1 MDLGTI
7 GVFAFLDGLSGLQTR
22 ELARKV
28 ERLGYSALW
37 IPEGAGRDPF
47 AHAGYLLSQTERL
60 VVASGIA
67 NVFMREPG
75 TSIRAARTLC
85 ELFEDRFILGLGVS
99 GKTANE
105 VRGLRWEKPV
115 SFMRD
120 YVAKMKATPY
130 MAPGP
135 KTEPPVVLAGILPK
149 MVELASTETKGTH
162 TYFVSPEHTARVR
175 SRLGPDKWICAEQAV
190 MLESDTSRAREAARK
205 YMSFYL
211 RLPGSSYAKNLR
223 SLGFGDADFVGD
235 FSDRLVDAVVA
246 WGDADELRARVEAH
260 RKAGATHVCVL
271 PLSPDGMLVPD
282 ERVLEALAPHN
293 T

>member
-1 MDLGTI
+1 MDLSNL
-7 GVFAFLDGLSGLQTR
+7 GVFAFLDGLSGPQTG

-28 ERLGYSALW
+28 ERLGYSILW

-47 AHAGYLLSQTERL
+47 AHAGYLLSQTEKL

-67 NVFMREPG
+67 NIFMREPG

-105 VRGLRWEKPV
+105 ARGLRWDRPV
-115 SFMRD
+115 SFMRG
-120 YVAKMKATPY
+120 YVAKMKATNY

-135 KTEPPVVLAGILPK
+135 RTEPPVVLAGILPK
-149 MVELASTETKGTH
+149 MVELAATATKGTH
-162 TYFVSPEHTARVR
+162 TYFVPPEHTARVR
-175 SRLGPDKWICAEQAV
+175 AAIGPEKWICAEQAV
-190 MLESDTSRAREAARK
+190 ILESDPARAREAARK

-223 SLGFGDADFVGD
+223 TFGFGDADFAGD

-246 WGDADELRARVEAH
+246 WGGVDELRARVEAH
-260 RKAGATHVCVL
+260 RKAGASHVCVL
-271 PLSPDGMLVPD
+271 PLRPDGMLVPD
-282 ERVLEALAPHN
+282 QRALEALAPLKA
-293 T
+293 

>member
-1 MDLGTI
+1 MDLNEI
-7 GVFAFLDGLSGLQTR
+7 GVFAFLDGLSGRQTG
-22 ELARKV
+22 ELARRV
-28 ERLGYSALW
+28 ERLGYSVLW
-37 IPEGAGRDPF
+37 LPEGAGRDPF
-47 AHAGYLLSQTERL
+47 AHAGYLLSQSEKL

-75 TSIRAARTLC
+75 TSVRAARTLC

-105 VRGLRWEKPV
+105 VRGLRWERPV

-120 YVAKMKATPY
+120 YLARMKATGY

-149 MVELASTETKGTH
+149 MVELAACETKGTH
-162 TYFVSPEHTARVR
+162 TYFVPPEHTARVR
-175 SRLGPDKWICAEQAV
+175 SAIGSDKWICAEQAV
-190 MLESDTSRAREAARK
+190 MLESDPGRAREAARK

-223 SLGFGDADFVGD
+223 TLGFADADFAGD

-246 WGDADELRARVEAH
+246 WGSVTELRARINAH
-260 RKAGATHVCVL
+260 REAGATHVCVL
-271 PLSPDGMLVPD
+271 PLRPDGVLLPD
-282 ERVLEALAPHN
+282 KRALEALAP
-293 T
+293 TQ

>member
-1 MDLGTI
+1 MDLSNI
-7 GVFAFLDGLSGLQTR
+7 GVFAFLDGLSGKQTGDP
-22 ELARKV
+22 ARKV
-28 ERLGYSALW
+28 ERLGYRVLW

-47 AHAGYLLSQTERL
+47 AHSGYLLSQTERL

-75 TSIRAARTLC
+75 TTIRAARTLG

-105 VRGLRWEKPV
+105 VRGLRWDKPV

-120 YVAKMKATPY
+120 YLARMKATGY

-149 MVELASTETKGTH
+149 MVELAAAETNGTH
-162 TYFVSPEHTARVR
+162 TYFVPPEHTARL
-175 SRLGPDKWICAEQAV
+175 RLAIGPNKWICAEQAV
-190 MLESDTSRAREAARK
+190 MLETDPKRAREAARK

-223 SLGFGDADFVGD
+223 TFGFGDIDFAGD

-246 WGDADELRARVEAH
+246 WGSVDELRARIDAH

-271 PLSPDGMLVPD
+271 PLRADGVLTPD
-282 ERVLEALAPHN
+282 ESALQALAPGK
-293 T
+293 

>member
-1 MDLGTI
+1 MDLGTV
-7 GVFAFLDGLSGLQTR
+7 GVFAFLDGLSGLQTG

-28 ERLGYSALW
+28 ERLGYSVLW
-37 IPEGAGRDPF
+37 IPEGVGRDPF

-60 VVASGIA
+60 VMASGIA

-85 ELFEDRFILGLGVS
+85 EMFEDRFVLGLGVS

-105 VRGLRWEKPV
+105 LRGLRWEKPV

-149 MVELASTETKGTH
+149 MVELAASETKGTH
-162 TYFVSPEHTARVR
+162 TYFVPPEHTVRVR
-175 SRLGPDKWICAEQAV
+175 SQIGPDKWICAEQAV
-190 MLESDTSRAREAARK
+190 MLESDASRAREAARK

-223 SLGFGDADFVGD
+223 TLGFGDADFEGD

-246 WGDADELRARVEAH
+246 WGDPDELRARVEAH

-271 PLSPDGMLVPD
+271 PLRPDGILVPD
-282 ERVLEALAPHN
+282 ERALEALTPRK

>member
-1 MDLGTI
+1 MDLSTI
-7 GVFAFLDGLSGLQTR
+7 GVFAFLDGLNGSQTG

-28 ERLGYSALW
+28 ERLGYSILW

-47 AHAGYLLSQTERL
+47 AHAAYLLSQTEKL

-75 TSIRAARTLC
+75 TSIRAARTLG
-85 ELFEDRFILGLGVS
+85 ELFEHRFILGLGVS
-99 GKTANE
+99 GKVANLG
-105 VRGLRWEKPV
+105 RGLRWEKPV

-120 YVAKMKATPY
+120 YVAKMKAIGY

-149 MVELASTETKGTH
+149 MVELAASETRGTH
-162 TYFVSPEHTARVR
+162 TYFVPPEHTARVR
-175 SRLGPDKWICAEQAV
+175 SAIGPDKWICAEQAV
-190 MLESDTSRAREAARK
+190 MFERDPARAREAARK

-223 SLGFGDADFVGD
+223 TFGFGDADFAD
-235 FSDRLVDAVVA
+235 EFSDRLVDAVVA
-246 WGDADELRARVEAH
+246 WGGVEELRARIEAH

-271 PLSPDGMLVPD
+271 PLRPDGMLVPD
-282 ERVLEALAPHN
+282 ERALEALAPGKM
-293 T
+293 

>member
-1 MDLGTI
+1 MDLNEI
-7 GVFAFLDGLSGLQTR
+7 GVFAFLDGLSGRQTG
-22 ELARKV
+22 ELARRV
-28 ERLGYSALW
+28 ERLGYSVLW
-37 IPEGAGRDPF
+37 LPEGAGRDPF
-47 AHAGYLLSQTERL
+47 AHAGYLLSESEKL

-75 TSIRAARTLC
+75 TSVRAARTLC

-105 VRGLRWEKPV
+105 VRGLRWERPV

-120 YVAKMKATPY
+120 YLARMKATGY

-149 MVELASTETKGTH
+149 MVELAACETKGTH
-162 TYFVSPEHTARVR
+162 TYFVPPEHTARVR
-175 SRLGPDKWICAEQAV
+175 SAIGSDKWICAEQAV
-190 MLESDTSRAREAARK
+190 MLESDPGRAREAARK

-223 SLGFGDADFVGD
+223 TLGFADADFAGD

-246 WGDADELRARVEAH
+246 WGSVTELRARINAH
-260 RKAGATHVCVL
+260 REAGATHVCVL
-271 PLSPDGMLVPD
+271 PLRPDGVLLPD
-282 ERVLEALAPHN
+282 KRALEALAP
-293 T
+293 TQ

>member
-1 MDLGTI
+1 MDLSTL
-7 GVFAFLDGLSGLQTR
+7 GVFAFLDGLDGSQTG

-28 ERLGYSALW
+28 ERLGYSILW

-47 AHAGYLLSQTERL
+47 AHAAYLLSQTEKL

-75 TSIRAARTLC
+75 TSIRAARTLG
-85 ELFEDRFILGLGVS
+85 ELFEHRFILGLGVS
-99 GKTANE
+99 GKVANLG
-105 VRGLRWEKPV
+105 RGLRWEKPV

-120 YVAKMKATPY
+120 YVAKMKAIGY

-149 MVELASTETKGTH
+149 MVELAASETRGTH
-162 TYFVSPEHTARVR
+162 TYFVPPEHTARVR
-175 SRLGPDKWICAEQAV
+175 SAIGPDKWICAEQAV
-190 MLESDTSRAREAARK
+190 MFERDPARARDAARK

-223 SLGFGDADFVGD
+223 TFGFGNADFAD
-235 FSDRLVDAVVA
+235 EFSDRLVDAVVA
-246 WGDADELRARVEAH
+246 WGGVEELRARIEAH

-271 PLSPDGMLVPD
+271 PLRPDGMLVPD
-282 ERVLEALAPHN
+282 ERALEALAPRKI
-293 T
+293 